1 MVAII
6 ETVNSIANLFIFET
20 FEEVERELIKRYNKR
35 VKEVEKVDWKN
46 TWIDIEKRFA
56 RVDNW
61 EDIIEWRV
69 GKLEKVN

>member
-6 ETVNSIANLFIFET
+6 ETVNSIANLSIFET

-35 VKEVEKVDWKN
+35 VKEVKKIDWKN
-46 TWIDIEKRFA
+46 TWIDIEKKFA
-56 RVDNW
+56 RVDDW

-69 GKLEKVN
+69 GEI

>member
-69 GKLEKVN
+69 GEI

>member
-6 ETVNSIANLFIFET
+6 ETVNSIVNLSIFET

-35 VKEVEKVDWKN
+35 VKEVKKIDWKN
-46 TWIDIEKRFA
+46 TWIDIEKKFA
-56 RVDNW
+56 RVDDW

-69 GKLEKVN
+69 GEI